1 MSLPSN
7 NTYPLKKLKKIISS
21 SFFAALLILPTE
33 SGLYAQEKTSTNKKE
48 PFLLEQVH
56 ALGLD
61 SLKKG
66 RTTVHFSQGYEDSAI
81 RIVSRVDR
89 ALRFYADTLN
99 AELEEFHL
107 VMANQEDWKILTEQQ
122 PYGVPKSMGAWQR
135 DNLEAER
142 VPRLPLPPAA
152 IVPADA
158 KGAVYDQL
166 LPMKECL
173 TPSFRDPLESIDV
186 TWEEAS
192 RIYVELITFH
202 EVAHLITDTKA
213 YPIDMPTGWYR
224 EYLANF
230 LSYTYLYHT
239 EPNNARIWD
248 LMTEVT
254 LECYTPKF
262 GTLEDLM
269 LGKIDAYDYHWYQ
282 SMFIQRANEMVEN
295 SGMDFIHEAQR
306 LFSGDS
312 QGKTLT
318 EKTEAVYNNMDSM
331 SEEEA
336 TRRLKKIN
344 TELISRLEE
353 TAPGFKAWAEG
364 FSDNRKSR

>member
-1 MSLPSN
+1 M
-7 NTYPLKKLKKIISS
+7 
-21 SFFAALLILPTE
+21 
-33 SGLYAQEKTSTNKKE
+33 
-48 PFLLEQVH
+48 LEQVH

-66 RTTVHFSQGYEDSAI
+66 RTTVHFSPGYQDRAI
-81 RIVSRVDR
+81 RLASRVNR
-89 ALRFYADTLN
+89 ALLFYADTLN

-107 VMANQEDWKILTEQQ
+107 VLANRKDWKILTEHQT
-122 PYGVPKSMGAWQR
+122 YGVPKSMGAWQR
-135 DNLEAER
+135 DNLEPEQ

-173 TPSFRDPLESIDV
+173 TPSFRDPLESIGI
-186 TWEEAS
+186 TWKEAS

-202 EVAHLITDTKA
+202 EVAHLITDTEA
-213 YPIDMPTGWYR
+213 YHIDMPTGWYR

-230 LSYTYLYHT
+230 LSYAYLYHT

-248 LMTEVT
+248 LMPEVT

-262 GTLEDLM
+262 RTLEDLM

-282 SMFIQRANEMVEN
+282 SRFIQRANRVVEN
-295 SGMDFIHEAQR
+295 RGTDFIHKAQK
-306 LFSGDS
+306 LFPAESP
-312 QGKTLT
+312 GKTLS

-331 SEEEA
+331 SEKEA
-336 TRRLKKIN
+336 ARGLKKIN
-344 TELISRLEE
+344 EELINRLEE
-353 TAPGFKAWAEG
+353 IAPGFKAWAEG
-364 FSDNRKSR
+364 FSEIEKSQ